1 MTNQSKPGWL
11 LWVLGGFAFLFFAVA
26 LTFYYLKFN
35 ISPMFCNYFTWEDFI
50 NNSHKNSLILDNFL
64 AKLSNDPATWGTFGD
79 YLGGTLNPIISFL
92 ALIGLL
98 YTIHQQAQEMK
109 ATREELK
116 QAAEQQRQQVEQQS
130 RQSEIFNLQQ
140 FESTFFSLLEQHNKA
155 IERINVESIYKSL
168 HYIYTNKID
177 IITTYK
183 PSKELSNS
191 LAIKTI
197 NQHYELK
204 SYFNLLFQI
213 LKFIS
218 ISLSK
223 NSESNNREDSKITIK
238 DFYSDSKISRDKI
251 SQKYINPQERMY
263 SDILRS
269 FIPSIILKLLALNCL
284 TIDKFSQDNE
294 LDTLYNFQGLLNRY
308 TLLEQLQLV
317 FTDINEINKFYLS
330 NGDDAI
336 HFLILT
342 SHADIAPA
350 FGNNKIFD
358 KSKAVFNYK
367 FNYWLTVKT
376 KSLHDKQD
384 ELRNIKIKIIRIKSI
399 SYEEYE
405 MLNTYEKL
413 ELLRLPEGKGCYYQP
428 GNNFNAWKQDFLKRL
443 EEEKEYYEEKIN
455 ETNAELKRIEENK
468 KAWSEFLQIEDNKA
482 IYSID

>member
-1 MTNQSKPGWL
+1 MNKGNKPNRL
-11 LWVLGGFAFLFFAVA
+11 LWILGGAAVAAFLIILGLYIA
-26 LTFYYLKFN
+26 
-35 ISPMFCNYFTWEDFI
+35 YF
-50 NNSHKNSLILDNFL
+50 KN
-64 AKLSNDPATWGTFGD
+64 LSVTNDSATWGTFGD

-98 YTIHQQAQEMK
+98 YTIHQQAQEMQ

-140 FESTFFSLLEQHNKA
+140 FESTFFSLLEQHNKVV
-155 IERINVESIYKSL
+155 ERIEVESIYEEL
-168 HYIYTNKID
+168 HNIYNKKID
-177 IITTYK
+177 QITTRK
-183 PSKELSNS
+183 PSEELSNS
-191 LAIKTI
+191 HAIKSI

-223 NSESNNREDSKITIK
+223 NSESNNSEDLKITIK
-238 DFYSDSKISRDKI
+238 YFDADNKRSKEKLSHE
-251 SQKYINPQERMY
+251 YINPQERMY

-269 FIPSIILKLLALNCL
+269 FIPNIILKLLALNCL
-284 TIDKFSQDNE
+284 TIDKFSRDNE
-294 LDTLYNFQGLLNRY
+294 SKTLYNFQGLLNRY
-308 TLLEQLQLV
+308 ALLEQLQLV
-317 FTDINEINKFYLS
+317 FTDINKIDYSHLS

-358 KSKAVFNYK
+358 ESKSIFQYK
-367 FNYWLTVKT
+367 FDYWLTVNT
-376 KSLHDKQD
+376 KSLHNKQY
-384 ELRNIKIKIIRIKSI
+384 ELKNIKRKIIRLEPMLC
-399 SYEEYE
+399 EEYE
-405 MLNTYEKL
+405 MLDTSERD
-413 ELLRLPEGKGCYYQP
+413 ELLLLPEGQYYFHKP
-428 GNNFNAWKQDFLKRL
+428 DNNFNAWKQEYLEKL

-455 ETNAELKRIEENK
+455 EISAKLKQIENNK
-468 KAWSEFLQIEDNKA
+468 KAWLEFLQIEDNQT
-482 IYSID
+482 IYSVS

>member
-1 MTNQSKPGWL
+1 MDKGNKPNRL
-11 LWVLGGFAFLFFAVA
+11 LWILGIAAVAAFLIVLGLYI
-26 LTFYYLKFN
+26 T
-35 ISPMFCNYFTWEDFI
+35 YF
-50 NNSHKNSLILDNFL
+50 KN
-64 AKLSNDPATWGTFGD
+64 LSITNDSATWGTFGD

-98 YTIHQQAQEMK
+98 YTIHQQAQEMQ
-109 ATREELK
+109 ATRNELERT
-116 QAAEQQRQQVEQQS
+116 AEQQS

-140 FESTFFSLLEQHNKA
+140 FKSTFFSLLEQHNKA

-168 HYIYTNKID
+168 QTIYTNKID
-177 IITTYK
+177 RITTYK

-223 NSESNNREDSKITIK
+223 NSESNNSEDSKITIK
-238 DFYSDSKISRDKI
+238 DFDSDNKRSKEKLSHE
-251 SQKYINPQERMY
+251 YINSQERMY

-269 FIPSIILKLLALNCL
+269 FIPNIILKLLALNCL
-284 TIDKFSQDNE
+284 TIDKFSRDNE
-294 LDTLYNFQGLLNRY
+294 SKTLYNFQGLLNRY
-308 TLLEQLQLV
+308 ALLEQLQLV
-317 FTDINEINKFYLS
+317 FTDINKIDYSHLS

-358 KSKAVFNYK
+358 ESKSIFQYK
-367 FNYWLTVKT
+367 FDYWLTVNT
-376 KSLHDKQD
+376 KSLHDKQY
-384 ELRNIKIKIIRIKSI
+384 ELENTKREIIKIRLM
-399 SYEEYE
+399 SYEEHESHDFSLDKEKY
-405 MLNTYEKL
+405 LEKL
-413 ELLRLPEGKGCYYQP
+413 ESTQR
-428 GNNFNAWKQDFLKRL
+428 
-443 EEEKEYYEEKIN
+443 YYEEKIN
-455 ETNAELKRIEENK
+455 KINAELKQIENNK
-468 KAWSEFLQIEDNKA
+468 KAWLEFLQIEDNQT
-482 IYSID
+482 IYSVS

>member
-1 MTNQSKPGWL
+1 MDKGNKPNRL
-11 LWVLGGFAFLFFAVA
+11 LWILGGAAVAAFLIILGLYIA
-26 LTFYYLKFN
+26 
-35 ISPMFCNYFTWEDFI
+35 YF
-50 NNSHKNSLILDNFL
+50 KN
-64 AKLSNDPATWGTFGD
+64 LSVTNDSATWGTFGD

-98 YTIHQQAQEMK
+98 YTIHQQAQEMQ

-116 QAAEQQRQQVEQQS
+116 QAAEQQHRQAD
-130 RQSEIFNLQQ
+130 IFNLQQ
-140 FESTFFSLLEQHNKA
+140 FESTFFSLLEQHNKVV
-155 IERINVESIYKSL
+155 ERIEVESIYEKL
-168 HYIYTNKID
+168 HNIYNKKID
-177 IITTYK
+177 QITK
-183 PSKELSNS
+183 REPSEELSNS
-191 LAIKTI
+191 HAIKSI

-223 NSESNNREDSKITIK
+223 NSESNNSEDLKITIK
-238 DFYSDSKISRDKI
+238 DFYSDSKISKDKI

-284 TIDKFSQDNE
+284 TIDKFSRDNE
-294 LDTLYNFQGLLNRY
+294 SKTLYNFQGLLNRY
-308 TLLEQLQLV
+308 ALLEQLQLF
-317 FTDINEINKFYLS
+317 FTDINKINDFYRV

-376 KSLHDKQD
+376 KSLHNKQD
-384 ELRNIKIKIIRIKSI
+384 ELRNIKIKIVRIKSI
-399 SYEEYE
+399 SYEEYK
-405 MLNTYEKL
+405 MLNTSEKL
-413 ELLRLPEGKGCYYQP
+413 ELLHLSERKGCYYQP

-443 EEEKEYYEEKIN
+443 ENEKKYYEEKIN

-468 KAWSEFLQIEDNKA
+468 KAWLEFLQIEDT
-482 IYSID
+482 

>member
-1 MTNQSKPGWL
+1 MGKRNWSFCMRYWFFRL
-11 LWVLGGFAFLFFAVA
+11 LAILGFVLGVIAI
-26 LTFYYLKFN
+26 LTIPTILIFYYLKFH
-35 ISPMFCNYFTWEDFI
+35 
-50 NNSHKNSLILDNFL
+50 NSFMLQNFL
-64 AKLSNDPATWGTFGD
+64 AKLSDDPATWGTFGD

-98 YTIHQQAQEMK
+98 YTIHQQAQEMQ

-116 QAAEQQRQQVEQQS
+116 LAAEQQRQQIEQQS

-168 HYIYTNKID
+168 QTIYTNKID
-177 IITTYK
+177 RITAYK

-218 ISLSK
+218 SSLSK
-223 NSESNNREDSKITIK
+223 NSESNNSEDSKITIK
-238 DFYSDSKISRDKI
+238 DFDSDNKRSKEKLSHE
-251 SQKYINPQERMY
+251 YINPQERMY

-269 FIPSIILKLLALNCL
+269 FIPNIILKLLALNCL

-294 LDTLYNFQGLLNRY
+294 LETLYNFQGLLSRY
-308 TLLEQLQLV
+308 ALLEQLQLV
-317 FTDINEINKFYLS
+317 FTDINKIDHSYLS

-358 KSKAVFNYK
+358 KSKSIFQYK
-367 FNYWLTVKT
+367 FDYWLTVNT
-376 KSLHDKQD
+376 KSLHDKQY
-384 ELRNIKIKIIRIKSI
+384 ELMNTKREIIKIRLMP
-399 SYEEYE
+399 YEEYE
-405 MLNTYEKL
+405 NDDFSLDKEKYLEKL
-413 ELLRLPEGKGCYYQP
+413 ENTQR
-428 GNNFNAWKQDFLKRL
+428 
-443 EEEKEYYEEKIN
+443 YYEEKIN
-455 ETNAELKRIEENK
+455 EINTELKQIENNK
-468 KAWSEFLQIEDNKA
+468 KAWLEFLQIEDNQT
-482 IYSID
+482 IYSVS

>member
-1 MTNQSKPGWL
+1 MDKGNKPNRL
-11 LWVLGGFAFLFFAVA
+11 LWILGGAAVAAFLIILGLYIA
-26 LTFYYLKFN
+26 
-35 ISPMFCNYFTWEDFI
+35 YF
-50 NNSHKNSLILDNFL
+50 KN
-64 AKLSNDPATWGTFGD
+64 LSITNDSATWGTFGD

-98 YTIHQQAQEMK
+98 YTIHQQAQEMQ

-140 FESTFFSLLEQHNKA
+140 FESTFFSLLEQHNKVV
-155 IERINVESIYKSL
+155 ERIEVESIYEEL
-168 HYIYTNKID
+168 HNIYNKKID
-177 IITTYK
+177 QITTRK
-183 PSKELSNS
+183 PSEELSNS
-191 LAIKTI
+191 HAIKSI

-223 NSESNNREDSKITIK
+223 NSESNNSEDLKITIK
-238 DFYSDSKISRDKI
+238 YFDADNKRSKEKLSHE
-251 SQKYINPQERMY
+251 YINPQERMY

-269 FIPSIILKLLALNCL
+269 FIPNIILKLLALNCL
-284 TIDKFSQDNE
+284 TIDKFSRDNE
-294 LDTLYNFQGLLNRY
+294 SKTLYNFQGLLNRY
-308 TLLEQLQLV
+308 ALLEQLQLV
-317 FTDINEINKFYLS
+317 FTDINKIDYSHLS

-358 KSKAVFNYK
+358 ESKSIFQYK
-367 FNYWLTVKT
+367 FDYWLTVNT
-376 KSLHDKQD
+376 KSLHNQQY
-384 ELRNIKIKIIRIKSI
+384 ELKNIKRKIIRLEPMLC
-399 SYEEYE
+399 EEYE
-405 MLNTYEKL
+405 MLDTSERD
-413 ELLRLPEGKGCYYQP
+413 ELLLLPEGQYYFHKP
-428 GNNFNAWKQDFLKRL
+428 DNNFNAWKQEYLEKL

-455 ETNAELKRIEENK
+455 EISAKLKQIENNK
-468 KAWSEFLQIEDNKA
+468 KVWLEFLQIEDNQT
-482 IYSID
+482 IYSVS

>member
-1 MTNQSKPGWL
+1 MDKGNKPNRL
-11 LWVLGGFAFLFFAVA
+11 LWILGIAAVAAFLIILGLYIA
-26 LTFYYLKFN
+26 
-35 ISPMFCNYFTWEDFI
+35 YF
-50 NNSHKNSLILDNFL
+50 KN
-64 AKLSNDPATWGTFGD
+64 LSVTNDSATWGTFGD

-98 YTIHQQAQEMK
+98 YTIHQQAQEMQ
-109 ATREELK
+109 ATRDELERT
-116 QAAEQQRQQVEQQS
+116 AEQQS

-140 FESTFFSLLEQHNKA
+140 FESTFFSLLEQHNKVV
-155 IERINVESIYKSL
+155 ERIEVESIYEEL
-168 HYIYTNKID
+168 HNIYNKKID
-177 IITTYK
+177 KITTRE
-183 PSKELSNS
+183 PSEELSNS
-191 LAIKTI
+191 HAIKSI

-223 NSESNNREDSKITIK
+223 NSESNNSEDSKITIK
-238 DFYSDSKISRDKI
+238 DFDSDNKRSKEKLSHE
-251 SQKYINPQERMY
+251 YINPQERMY

-269 FIPSIILKLLALNCL
+269 FIPNIILKLLALNCL
-284 TIDKFSQDNE
+284 TIDKFSRDNE
-294 LDTLYNFQGLLNRY
+294 SKTLYNFQGLLNRY
-308 TLLEQLQLV
+308 ALLEQLQLV
-317 FTDINEINKFYLS
+317 FTDINKIDHSHLS

-384 ELRNIKIKIIRIKSI
+384 ELRNIKIKIIRVKSI

-405 MLNTYEKL
+405 MLDISKRH
-413 ELLRLPEGKGCYYQP
+413 ELLLLSEGRYYLHPQD
-428 GNNFNAWKQDFLKRL
+428 NNFNAWKQDFLKIL
-443 EEEKEYYEEKIN
+443 
-455 ETNAELKRIEENK
+455 ENK
-468 KAWSEFLQIEDNKA
+468 KNIMKKKLTKLMLS
-482 IYSID
+482 

>member
-1 MTNQSKPGWL
+1 MNKGNKPNRL
-11 LWVLGGFAFLFFAVA
+11 LWVLGGAAVAAFLIV
-26 LTFYYLKFN
+26 LGLY
-35 ISPMFCNYFTWEDFI
+35 ISYF
-50 NNSHKNSLILDNFL
+50 KN
-64 AKLSNDPATWGTFGD
+64 LSVTNDSATWGTFGD

-98 YTIHQQAQEMK
+98 YTIHQQAQEMQ
-109 ATREELK
+109 ATHEELK

-130 RQSEIFNLQQ
+130 HQSEIFNLQQ

-155 IERINVESIYKSL
+155 IERIDVESIYKEL
-168 HYIYTNKID
+168 HNIYNNKID
-177 IITTYK
+177 QITTRK
-183 PSKELSNS
+183 PSEELSNKH
-191 LAIKTI
+191 AIKSI

-223 NSESNNREDSKITIK
+223 NSESNNSEDSKITIK
-238 DFYSDSKISRDKI
+238 DFYSDSKISKDKI

-284 TIDKFSQDNE
+284 TIDKFSRDNE
-294 LDTLYNFQGLLNRY
+294 LKTLYNFQGLLSRY
-308 TLLEQLQLV
+308 ALLEQLQLV
-317 FTDINEINKFYLS
+317 FTDINEINMFYLV

-358 KSKAVFNYK
+358 KSKSIFQYK
-367 FNYWLTVKT
+367 FNYWLIVNT
-376 KSLHDKQD
+376 KSLHDKQY
-384 ELRNIKIKIIRIKSI
+384 ELKNIKRKIIRLEPMLC
-399 SYEEYE
+399 EEYE
-405 MLNTYEKL
+405 MLDISERK
-413 ELLRLPEGKGCYYQP
+413 ELLILPEGQNYFRQP
-428 GNNFNAWKQDFLKRL
+428 DDNFNVWKQEYLEKLKN
-443 EEEKEYYEEKIN
+443 EKKYYEEKIN
-455 ETNAELKRIEENK
+455 EINAELKQIEENK
-468 KAWSEFLQIEDNKA
+468 KAWLEFLQIADNRA
-482 IYSID
+482 IYSIS

>member
-1 MTNQSKPGWL
+1 VKIKGKTMNKGNKPNRL
-11 LWVLGGFAFLFFAVA
+11 LWVLGGAAVAAFLIV
-26 LTFYYLKFN
+26 LGLY
-35 ISPMFCNYFTWEDFI
+35 ISYF
-50 NNSHKNSLILDNFL
+50 KN
-64 AKLSNDPATWGTFGD
+64 LSVTNDSATWGTFGD

-98 YTIHQQAQEMK
+98 YTIHQQAQEMQ
-109 ATREELK
+109 ATHEELK

-130 RQSEIFNLQQ
+130 HQSEIFNLQQ

-155 IERINVESIYKSL
+155 IERIDVESIYKEL
-168 HYIYTNKID
+168 HNIYNNKID
-177 IITTYK
+177 QITTRK
-183 PSKELSNS
+183 PSEELSNKH
-191 LAIKTI
+191 AIKSI

-223 NSESNNREDSKITIK
+223 NSESNNSEDSKITIK
-238 DFYSDSKISRDKI
+238 DFYSDSKISKDKI

-284 TIDKFSQDNE
+284 TIDKFSRDNE
-294 LDTLYNFQGLLNRY
+294 LKTLYNFQGLLSRY
-308 TLLEQLQLV
+308 ALLEQLQLV
-317 FTDINEINKFYLS
+317 FTDINEINMFYLV

-358 KSKAVFNYK
+358 KSKSIFQYK
-367 FNYWLTVKT
+367 FNYWLIVNT
-376 KSLHDKQD
+376 KSLHDKQY
-384 ELRNIKIKIIRIKSI
+384 ELKNIKRKIIRLEPMLC
-399 SYEEYE
+399 EEYE
-405 MLNTYEKL
+405 RLDISERK
-413 ELLRLPEGKGCYYQP
+413 ELLILPEGQNYFRQP
-428 GNNFNAWKQDFLKRL
+428 DDNFNVWKQEYLEKLKN
-443 EEEKEYYEEKIN
+443 EKKYYEEKIN
-455 ETNAELKRIEENK
+455 EINAELKRIEENK
-468 KAWSEFLQIEDNKA
+468 KAWLEFLQIEDNQT
-482 IYSID
+482 IYSVS

>member
-1 MTNQSKPGWL
+1 MDKGNKPNRL
-11 LWVLGGFAFLFFAVA
+11 LWILGIAAVAAFLIILGLYIA
-26 LTFYYLKFN
+26 
-35 ISPMFCNYFTWEDFI
+35 YF
-50 NNSHKNSLILDNFL
+50 KN
-64 AKLSNDPATWGTFGD
+64 LSVTNDSATWGTFGD

-98 YTIHQQAQEMK
+98 YTIHQQAQEMQ

-116 QAAEQQRQQVEQQS
+116 QAAEQQHRQAD
-130 RQSEIFNLQQ
+130 IFNLQQ
-140 FESTFFSLLEQHNKA
+140 FESTFFSLLEQHNKVV
-155 IERINVESIYKSL
+155 ERIEVESIYEGL
-168 HYIYTNKID
+168 HNIYNKKID
-177 IITTYK
+177 QITTRK
-183 PSKELSNS
+183 PSEELSNS
-191 LAIKTI
+191 HAIKSI

-223 NSESNNREDSKITIK
+223 NSESNNSEDLKITIK
-238 DFYSDSKISRDKI
+238 DFDADNKRSKEKLSHE
-251 SQKYINPQERMY
+251 YINPQERMY

-269 FIPSIILKLLALNCL
+269 FIPNIILKLLALNCL
-284 TIDKFSQDNE
+284 TIDKFSRDNE
-294 LDTLYNFQGLLNRY
+294 SKTLYNFQGLLNRY
-308 TLLEQLQLV
+308 ALLEQLQLV
-317 FTDINEINKFYLS
+317 FTDINKIDHSHLS

-384 ELRNIKIKIIRIKSI
+384 ELRNIKIKIIRVKSI

-405 MLNTYEKL
+405 MLDISKRY
-413 ELLRLPEGKGCYYQP
+413 ELLLLSEGRYYFHPQD
-428 GNNFNAWKQDFLKRL
+428 NNFNAWKQDFLKIL
-443 EEEKEYYEEKIN
+443 ENKKKYYEEEEIN

-468 KAWSEFLQIEDNKA
+468 KAWLEFLQIEDN
-482 IYSID
+482 

>member
-1 MTNQSKPGWL
+1 MDKGNKPNRL
-11 LWVLGGFAFLFFAVA
+11 LWVLGGAAVAAFLIV
-26 LTFYYLKFN
+26 LGLY
-35 ISPMFCNYFTWEDFI
+35 ISYF
-50 NNSHKNSLILDNFL
+50 KN
-64 AKLSNDPATWGTFGD
+64 LSVTNDSATWGTFGD

-98 YTIHQQAQEMK
+98 YTIHQQAQEMQ

-155 IERINVESIYKSL
+155 AEKIKAESIFEEL
-168 HYIYTNKID
+168 HDIYNTYQ
-177 IITTYK
+177 ITMSE

-191 LAIKTI
+191 HAIKSI
-197 NQHYELK
+197 HQHYELK

-223 NSESNNREDSKITIK
+223 NSESNNSEDLKITIK
-238 DFYSDSKISRDKI
+238 DFDADNKRSKEKLSHE
-251 SQKYINPQERMY
+251 YINPQERMY

-269 FIPSIILKLLALNCL
+269 FIPNHILKLLALNCL
-284 TIDKFSQDNE
+284 TIDKFSQDNQ

-308 TLLEQLQLV
+308 ALLEQLQLDC
-317 FTDINEINKFYLS
+317 TDPSKIINPPNPI

-342 SHADIAPA
+342 SHEDIVPA

-358 KSKAVFNYK
+358 KLKSIFQYK
-367 FNYWLTVKT
+367 FDKKLEENIE
-376 KSLHDKQD
+376 SLHKEQC
-384 ELRNIKIKIIRIKSI
+384 ELEDTKRKIIKIRLM
-399 SYEEYE
+399 SYEEYKNDDFS
-405 MLNTYEKL
+405 LNKEKHLDKL
-413 ELLRLPEGKGCYYQP
+413 ENEQR
-428 GNNFNAWKQDFLKRL
+428 DS
-443 EEEKEYYEEKIN
+443 EKKIN
-455 ETNAELKRIEENK
+455 EINTELKQIENNK
-468 KAWSEFLQIEDNKA
+468 KAWLEFLQIEDN
-482 IYSID
+482 

>member
-1 MTNQSKPGWL
+1 MNKGNKPNRL
-11 LWVLGGFAFLFFAVA
+11 LWILGGAAVAAFLIILGLYIA
-26 LTFYYLKFN
+26 
-35 ISPMFCNYFTWEDFI
+35 YF
-50 NNSHKNSLILDNFL
+50 KN
-64 AKLSNDPATWGTFGD
+64 LSVTNDSATWGTFGD

-98 YTIHQQAQEMK
+98 YTIHQQAQEMQ

-155 IERINVESIYKSL
+155 VEKIEAESIFEEL
-168 HYIYTNKID
+168 HNIYNKKID
-177 IITTYK
+177 QITTRK
-183 PSKELSNS
+183 PSEELSNS

-223 NSESNNREDSKITIK
+223 NSESNNSEDSKITIK
-238 DFYSDSKISRDKI
+238 DFDSDNKRSKEKLSHE
-251 SQKYINPQERMY
+251 YINSQERMY

-269 FIPSIILKLLALNCL
+269 FIPNIILKLLALNCL
-284 TIDKFSQDNE
+284 TIDKFSRDNE
-294 LDTLYNFQGLLNRY
+294 LKTLYNFQGLLNRY
-308 TLLEQLQLV
+308 ALLEQLQLV
-317 FTDINEINKFYLS
+317 FTDINKISYSHLS

-342 SHADIAPA
+342 SHADIVPA

-358 KSKAVFNYK
+358 KSKSIFQYK
-367 FNYWLTVKT
+367 FDYWLTVNT
-376 KSLHDKQD
+376 KSLHDKQY
-384 ELRNIKIKIIRIKSI
+384 ELKNIKRKIIRLEPMLC
-399 SYEEYE
+399 EEYE
-405 MLNTYEKL
+405 RLDISERK
-413 ELLRLPEGKGCYYQP
+413 ELLILPEGQNYFRQP
-428 GNNFNAWKQDFLKRL
+428 DDNFNVWKQEYLEKLKN
-443 EEEKEYYEEKIN
+443 EKKYYEEKIN
-455 ETNAELKRIEENK
+455 EINAEVKRIEENK
-468 KAWSEFLQIEDNKA
+468 KAWLEFLQIEDNQT
-482 IYSID
+482 IYPVS

>member
-1 MTNQSKPGWL
+1 MNKGNKPNRL
-11 LWVLGGFAFLFFAVA
+11 LWILGGIAVA
-26 LTFYYLKFN
+26 AFIFVLERY
-35 ISPMFCNYFTWEDFI
+35 I
-50 NNSHKNSLILDNFL
+50 NNFKTFPI
-64 AKLSNDPATWGTFGD
+64 ANDSATWGTFGD

-98 YTIHQQAQEMK
+98 YTIHQQAQEMQ
-109 ATREELK
+109 ATREELE
-116 QAAEQQRQQVEQQS
+116 QAAEQQR

-140 FESTFFSLLEQHNKA
+140 FESTFFSLLEQHNKVV
-155 IERINVESIYKSL
+155 ERIEVESIYEEL
-168 HYIYTNKID
+168 HNIYNKKID
-177 IITTYK
+177 QITTRK
-183 PSKELSNS
+183 PSEELSNS
-191 LAIKTI
+191 HAIKSI

-223 NSESNNREDSKITIK
+223 NSESNNSEDLKITIK
-238 DFYSDSKISRDKI
+238 YFDADNKRSKEKLSHE
-251 SQKYINPQERMY
+251 YINPQERMY

-269 FIPSIILKLLALNCL
+269 FIPNIILKLLALNCL
-284 TIDKFSQDNE
+284 TIDKFSQDYE
-294 LDTLYNFQGLLNRY
+294 LETFCNFQGLLNRY
-308 TLLEQLQLV
+308 ALLEQLQLV
-317 FTDINEINKFYLS
+317 FTDINKIDKSYLV

-367 FNYWLTVKT
+367 FNYWLAVKT

-384 ELRNIKIKIIRIKSI
+384 ELRNIKIKIIRIEPMSC
-399 SYEEYE
+399 EEYE
-405 MLNTYEKL
+405 TLNSSERD
-413 ELLRLPEGKGCYYQP
+413 ELLLLPGGQYYFRQP
-428 GNNFNAWKQDFLKRL
+428 DDNFNAWKQEYL
-443 EEEKEYYEEKIN
+443 EKLENAKKYYEEKIN

-468 KAWSEFLQIEDNKA
+468 KAWLEFLQIED
-482 IYSID
+482 D

>member
-1 MTNQSKPGWL
+1 MDKGNKPNRL
-11 LWVLGGFAFLFFAVA
+11 LWVLGVAAVAAFLIILGLYIA
-26 LTFYYLKFN
+26 
-35 ISPMFCNYFTWEDFI
+35 YF
-50 NNSHKNSLILDNFL
+50 KN
-64 AKLSNDPATWGTFGD
+64 LSVTNDSATWGTFGD

-98 YTIHQQAQEMK
+98 YTIHQQAQEMQ

-140 FESTFFSLLEQHNKA
+140 FESTFFSLLEQHNKVV
-155 IERINVESIYKSL
+155 ERIEVESIYEEL
-168 HYIYTNKID
+168 HNIYNKKID
-177 IITTYK
+177 QITTRK
-183 PSKELSNS
+183 PSEELSNS
-191 LAIKTI
+191 HAIKSI

-223 NSESNNREDSKITIK
+223 NSESNNSEDLKITIK
-238 DFYSDSKISRDKI
+238 YFDADNKRSKEKLSHE
-251 SQKYINPQERMY
+251 YINPQERMY

-269 FIPSIILKLLALNCL
+269 FIPNIILKLLALNCL
-284 TIDKFSQDNE
+284 TIDKFSRDNE
-294 LDTLYNFQGLLNRY
+294 SKTLYNFQGLLNRY
-308 TLLEQLQLV
+308 ALLEQLQLV
-317 FTDINEINKFYLS
+317 FTDINKIDYSHLS

-358 KSKAVFNYK
+358 KSKSIFQYK
-367 FNYWLTVKT
+367 FDYWLTVNT
-376 KSLHDKQD
+376 KSLHNKQY
-384 ELRNIKIKIIRIKSI
+384 ELKNIKRKIIRLEPMLC
-399 SYEEYE
+399 EEYE
-405 MLNTYEKL
+405 MLDTSERD
-413 ELLRLPEGKGCYYQP
+413 ELLLLPEGQYYFHKP
-428 GNNFNAWKQDFLKRL
+428 DNNFNAWKQEYLEKL

-455 ETNAELKRIEENK
+455 EISAKLKQIENNK
-468 KAWSEFLQIEDNKA
+468 KVWLEFLQIEDNQT
-482 IYSID
+482 IYSVS

>member
-1 MTNQSKPGWL
+1 MNKGNKPNRL
-11 LWVLGGFAFLFFAVA
+11 LWILGGAAVAAFLIILGLYIA
-26 LTFYYLKFN
+26 
-35 ISPMFCNYFTWEDFI
+35 YF
-50 NNSHKNSLILDNFL
+50 KN
-64 AKLSNDPATWGTFGD
+64 LSVTNDSATWGTFGD

-98 YTIHQQAQEMK
+98 YTIHQQAQEMQ

-130 RQSEIFNLQQ
+130 HQSEIFNLQQ

-155 IERINVESIYKSL
+155 IERIDVESIYKEL
-168 HYIYTNKID
+168 HNIYNKKLYQ
-177 IITTYK
+177 ITTRK
-183 PSKELSNS
+183 PSEELSNKH
-191 LAIKTI
+191 AIKSI

-223 NSESNNREDSKITIK
+223 NSESNNSEDSKITIK
-238 DFYSDSKISRDKI
+238 DFYSDSKISKDKI

-269 FIPSIILKLLALNCL
+269 FIPSIVLKLLALNCL
-284 TIDKFSQDNE
+284 TIDKFSRDNE
-294 LDTLYNFQGLLNRY
+294 LDTLYNFQGLLSRY
-308 TLLEQLQLV
+308 ALLEQLQLV
-317 FTDINEINKFYLS
+317 FTDINKIDRFYLF
-330 NGDDAI
+330 NDDDAI

-358 KSKAVFNYK
+358 KSKSIFQYY
-367 FNYWLTVKT
+367 FDYWLTENA
-376 KSLHDKQD
+376 KSLHDKQS
-384 ELRNIKIKIIRIKSI
+384 ELKDTKRKIIKIRLM

-405 MLNTYEKL
+405 SHDFSLDKEKYLEKL
-413 ELLRLPEGKGCYYQP
+413 KNTQR
-428 GNNFNAWKQDFLKRL
+428 
-443 EEEKEYYEEKIN
+443 YYEEKIN
-455 ETNAELKRIEENK
+455 EINTELKQIESNK
-468 KAWSEFLQIEDNKA
+468 KAWLEFLQIEDNQT
-482 IYSID
+482 IYSVS

>member
-1 MTNQSKPGWL
+1 MNKGNKPNRL
-11 LWVLGGFAFLFFAVA
+11 LWVLGGAAVAAFLIV
-26 LTFYYLKFN
+26 LGLY
-35 ISPMFCNYFTWEDFI
+35 ISYF
-50 NNSHKNSLILDNFL
+50 KN
-64 AKLSNDPATWGTFGD
+64 LSVTNDSATWGTFGD

-98 YTIHQQAQEMK
+98 YTIHQQAQEMQ
-109 ATREELK
+109 ATHEELK

-130 RQSEIFNLQQ
+130 HQSEIFNLQQ

-155 IERINVESIYKSL
+155 IERIDVESIYKEL
-168 HYIYTNKID
+168 HNIYNNKID
-177 IITTYK
+177 QITTRK
-183 PSKELSNS
+183 PSEELSNKH
-191 LAIKTI
+191 AIKSI

-223 NSESNNREDSKITIK
+223 NSESNNSEDSKITIK
-238 DFYSDSKISRDKI
+238 DFYSDSKISKDKI

-284 TIDKFSQDNE
+284 TIDKFSRDNE
-294 LDTLYNFQGLLNRY
+294 LKTLYNFQGLLSRY
-308 TLLEQLQLV
+308 ALLEQLQLV
-317 FTDINEINKFYLS
+317 FTDINEINMFYLV

-358 KSKAVFNYK
+358 KSKSIFQYK
-367 FNYWLTVKT
+367 FNYWLIVNT
-376 KSLHDKQD
+376 KSLHDKQY
-384 ELRNIKIKIIRIKSI
+384 ELKNIKRKIIRLEPMLC
-399 SYEEYE
+399 EEYE
-405 MLNTYEKL
+405 RLDISERK
-413 ELLRLPEGKGCYYQP
+413 ELLILPEGQNYFRQP
-428 GNNFNAWKQDFLKRL
+428 DDNFNVWKQEYLEKLKN
-443 EEEKEYYEEKIN
+443 EKKYYEEKIN
-455 ETNAELKRIEENK
+455 EINAELKRIEENK
-468 KAWSEFLQIEDNKA
+468 KAWLEFLQIEDNQT
-482 IYSID
+482 IYSVS

>member
-1 MTNQSKPGWL
+1 MNKGNKPNRL
-11 LWVLGGFAFLFFAVA
+11 LWILGGAAVAAFLIILGLYIA
-26 LTFYYLKFN
+26 
-35 ISPMFCNYFTWEDFI
+35 YF
-50 NNSHKNSLILDNFL
+50 KN
-64 AKLSNDPATWGTFGD
+64 LSITNDSATWGTFGD

-98 YTIHQQAQEMK
+98 YTIHQQAQEMQ

-130 RQSEIFNLQQ
+130 CQSEIFNLQQ

-155 IERINVESIYKSL
+155 VEKIEAESIFEEL
-168 HYIYTNKID
+168 HNIYNKKID
-177 IITTYK
+177 QITTRK
-183 PSKELSNS
+183 PSEELSNS
-191 LAIKTI
+191 HAIKSI

-223 NSESNNREDSKITIK
+223 NSESNNSEDLKITIK
-238 DFYSDSKISRDKI
+238 DFDADNKRSKEKLSHE
-251 SQKYINPQERMY
+251 YINPQERMY

-269 FIPSIILKLLALNCL
+269 FIPNIILKLLALNCL
-284 TIDKFSQDNE
+284 TIDKFSRDNE
-294 LDTLYNFQGLLNRY
+294 SKTLYNFQGLLNRY
-308 TLLEQLQLV
+308 ALLEQLQLV
-317 FTDINEINKFYLS
+317 FTDINKIDYSHLS

-358 KSKAVFNYK
+358 KSKSIFQYK
-367 FNYWLTVKT
+367 FDYWLTVNT
-376 KSLHDKQD
+376 KSLHDKQY
-384 ELRNIKIKIIRIKSI
+384 ELKDTKREIIKIRLM

-405 MLNTYEKL
+405 SHDFSLDKEKYLEKL
-413 ELLRLPEGKGCYYQP
+413 ENTQR
-428 GNNFNAWKQDFLKRL
+428 
-443 EEEKEYYEEKIN
+443 YYEEKIN
-455 ETNAELKRIEENK
+455 EINTELKQIENNK
-468 KAWSEFLQIEDNKA
+468 KVWLEFLQIEDNQT
-482 IYSID
+482 IYSVS

>member
-1 MTNQSKPGWL
+1 MNKGNKPNRL
-11 LWVLGGFAFLFFAVA
+11 LWILGGAAVAAFLIILGLYIA
-26 LTFYYLKFN
+26 
-35 ISPMFCNYFTWEDFI
+35 YF
-50 NNSHKNSLILDNFL
+50 KN
-64 AKLSNDPATWGTFGD
+64 LSVTNDSATWGTFGD

-98 YTIHQQAQEMK
+98 YTIHQQAQEMQ

-155 IERINVESIYKSL
+155 VEKIEAESIFEEL
-168 HYIYTNKID
+168 HNIYNKKID
-177 IITTYK
+177 QITTRK
-183 PSKELSNS
+183 PSEELSNS

-223 NSESNNREDSKITIK
+223 NSESNNSEDSKITIK
-238 DFYSDSKISRDKI
+238 DFDSDNKRSKEKLSHE
-251 SQKYINPQERMY
+251 YINSQERMY

-269 FIPSIILKLLALNCL
+269 FIPNIILKLLALNCL
-284 TIDKFSQDNE
+284 TIDKFSRDNE
-294 LDTLYNFQGLLNRY
+294 LKTLYNFQGLLNRY
-308 TLLEQLQLV
+308 ALLEQLQLV
-317 FTDINEINKFYLS
+317 FTDINKISYSHLS

-342 SHADIAPA
+342 SHADIVPA

-358 KSKAVFNYK
+358 KSKSIFQYK
-367 FNYWLTVKT
+367 FDYWLTVNT
-376 KSLHDKQD
+376 KSLHDKQY
-384 ELRNIKIKIIRIKSI
+384 ELKNIKRKIIRLEPMLC
-399 SYEEYE
+399 EEYE
-405 MLNTYEKL
+405 RLDISERK
-413 ELLRLPEGKGCYYQP
+413 ELLILPEGQNYFRQP
-428 GNNFNAWKQDFLKRL
+428 DDNFNVWKQEYLEKLKN
-443 EEEKEYYEEKIN
+443 EKKYYEEKIN
-455 ETNAELKRIEENK
+455 EINAELKRIEENK
-468 KAWSEFLQIEDNKA
+468 KAWLEFLQIEDNQT
-482 IYSID
+482 IYPVS